1 MTAQL
6 PGVSPLAEWRL
17 RRHDGHSVEI
27 EAIASNLLDD
37 PSVGGIVLNARDV
50 GERKALLDQLA
61 HQAFHDPL
69 TGLANRALFRDRVM
83 HAITIARRQGRAVT
97 VLYLDLDDFK
107 QINDSLGHAEGD
119 RLLALIAARLRAC
132 ARSTDTVA
140 RLGGD
145 EFAVLV
151 EDADAPTSAERL
163 VERIREQMSYPFTL
177 AAGDVSITASI
188 GSASAV
194 GGGMDEI
201 LRYADVAMYAA
212 KRTGRGLHRAFEMG
226 MLERR

>member
-1 MTAQL
+1 VT
-6 PGVSPLAEWRL
+6 
-17 RRHDGHSVEI
+17 
-27 EAIASNLLDD
+27 
-37 PSVGGIVLNARDV
+37 
-50 GERKALLDQLA
+50 
-61 HQAFHDPL
+61 
-69 TGLANRALFRDRVM
+69 
-83 HAITIARRQGRAVT
+83 HAITLARRHARAVT

-107 QINDSLGHAEGD
+107 QVNDSLGHAEGD
-119 RLLALIAARLRAC
+119 RLLTLIAARLQAC

-151 EDADAPTSAERL
+151 EDTDSAVSAESL

-177 AAGDVSITASI
+177 AGGDVSVTASI

-201 LRYADVAMYAA
+201 LRYADLAMYSA
-212 KRTGRGLHRAFEMG
+212 KRSGRGQHRAFEAG
-226 MLERR
+226 MLGG

>member
-1 MTAQL
+1 
-6 PGVSPLAEWRL
+6 VSPLAEWRL
-17 RRHDGHSVEI
+17 RRPDGHTVQV
-27 EAIASNLLDD
+27 EAIASNMLAD

-83 HAITIARRQGRAVT
+83 HAITLARRQDRSVT

-119 RLLALIAARLRAC
+119 RLLAMIAARLRAC

-145 EFAVLV
+145 EFAVLLR
-151 EDADAPTSAERL
+151 DAAPADAEATAAAVRSCFDR
-163 VERIREQMSYPFTL
+163 PFPLSTGPL
-177 AAGDVSITASI
+177 RAGGTVGFAVGAAGRSPDEVMN
-188 GSASAV
+188 SADA
-194 GGGMDEI
+194 
-201 LRYADVAMYAA
+201 AMYRSKPRARQRPRPVHSA
-212 KRTGRGLHRAFEMG
+212 GL
-226 MLERR
+226 